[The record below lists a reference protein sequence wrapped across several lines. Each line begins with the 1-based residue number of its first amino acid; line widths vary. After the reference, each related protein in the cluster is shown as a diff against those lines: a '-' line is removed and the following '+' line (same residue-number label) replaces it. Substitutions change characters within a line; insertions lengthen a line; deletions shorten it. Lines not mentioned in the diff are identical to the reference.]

1 MQTRGG
7 GDKASIFSFCFVVTP
22 VFFFLFCLLSN
33 FALFLSKSIVIH
45 GYTGMVQTVFIL
57 CKTVFVDWFFAVII
71 PSYRNQNFC
80 FRLLFPDCF
89 RNTVFILTIEFIAII
104 DYHIH

>member
-33 FALFLSKSIVIH
+33 FVLFLSKSILIH
-45 GYTGMVQTVFIL
+45 EYTGFVQTVSISDFARFLFSFSQFIIRIDQY
-57 CKTVFVDWFFAVII
+57 KYREVNPGIAVII
-71 PSYRNQNFC
+71 RRTSWK
-80 FRLLFPDCF
+80 
-89 RNTVFILTIEFIAII
+89 IGK
-104 DYHIH
+104 

>member
-33 FALFLSKSIVIH
+33 FTLFLSKSIVIH
-45 GYTGMVQTVFIL
+45 EYIGGMIHTVSISDSTRFMFSFSRFIIRIDQY
-57 CKTVFVDWFFAVII
+57 KYREVNPGIAVII
-71 PSYRNQNFC
+71 RRTSWK
-80 FRLLFPDCF
+80 
-89 RNTVFILTIEFIAII
+89 IGK
-104 DYHIH
+104 